1 MWSYVPPIRDMQFVV
16 DELLEVRK
24 DWAEIPEFSDL
35 DADTT
40 PQILDA
46 AGQFVVQNLAPTNAG
61 GDLQGCRYDT
71 GSVIT
76 PDGFA
81 QAYAV
86 YRDAGWPALAC
97 HPSFGGQGLP
107 QLLNAA
113 LYEMLFAVNHAWS
126 MYPGLTHGAYE
137 CLRNHA
143 TEAIKSIYLEKLVS
157 GEWLS
162 TMCLTEPQAGSDV
175 GLVHT
180 RAVPQADGSYSISG
194 SKIFIS
200 GGEHDLTPNIL
211 HMVLARLPGAPIGT
225 KGISLFLV
233 PKIIPGDV
241 PRRNGVQCDGIE
253 KKMGIKGSATCVMT
267 FASATGWLIG
277 VPHRGLAA
285 MFVMMNAARLIVGL
299 QGLGHAEMAYQNAL
313 RYAGERSQMRA
324 PVKPENAAPTIRSG
338 ADPIV
343 YHPATRKTLLTLRAY
358 VEGQRAVA
366 YWCAHLLD
374 IAEHHPDGARRATA
388 DDHASLLT
396 PIVKSFCTEKG
407 FQLASAALQIWGG
420 YGYIHEYGVE
430 QSLRDSRIA
439 MIYEGT
445 NEIQAIDLLVRKVIA
460 DGGQKFMGLLGVL
473 RDEAT
478 LCIAAAG
485 CESFGRV
492 LGQTYGEF
500 MDATSAIIADAPANP
515 ELAHRIAADY
525 LYLAGLLLVGSIWA
539 RAARLASPR
548 RTEPFYASKLQTA
561 QFFFD
566 YLMPET
572 RLRLDLLNRRHC
584 ALPWVG
590 AN

>member
-1 MWSYVPPIRDMQFVV
+1 MWSYAPPLRDMHFVM

-24 DWAEIPEFSDL
+24 DWAEIPAFSAL
-35 DADTT
+35 DADTA
-40 PQILDA
+40 PQILEA
-46 AGQFVVQNLAPTNAG
+46 AGQFAVQTLAPTNST
-61 GDLQGCRYDT
+61 GDLQGCRYDS

-76 PDGFA
+76 PDGFTA
-81 QAYAV
+81 AYAL

-126 MYPGLTHGAYE
+126 MYPGLAHGAYE
-137 CLRNHA
+137 CLRSHA
-143 TEAIKSIYLEKLVS
+143 TEAIKAIYLEKIVS

-175 GLVHT
+175 GLVQT
-180 RAVPQADGSYSISG
+180 RALPQADGTYSITG

-200 GGEHDLTPNIL
+200 GGEHDLTSNIV
-211 HMVLARLPGAPIGT
+211 HMVLARLPGAPPGT

-233 PKIIPGDV
+233 PKIIPGET
-241 PRRNGVQCDGIE
+241 PRRNGIHCDGIE

-267 FASATGWLIG
+267 FAAATGWLIG
-277 VPHRGLAA
+277 EPHRGMAG

-299 QGLGHAEMAYQNAL
+299 QGLGHAEIAYQNAL
-313 RYAGERSQMRA
+313 RYATERAQMRA
-324 PVKPENAAPTIRSG
+324 PLKPENAASTTRSG

-343 YHPATRKTLLTLRAY
+343 YHPATRKTLLTLRAF

-374 IAEHHPDGARRATA
+374 LAEHHPEGARRAA
-388 DDHASLLT
+388 AHEHASLLT
-396 PIVKSFCTEKG
+396 PIVKSFFTEKG

-420 YGYIHEYGVE
+420 YGYVHEYGIE

-445 NEIQAIDLLVRKVIA
+445 NEIQAIDLLIRKVIA
-460 DGGQKFMGLLGVL
+460 DGGQKYLAFLGTL

-478 LCIAAAG
+478 AGVATPG
-485 CESFGRV
+485 CESFGGELSR
-492 LGQTYGEF
+492 TYDEF
-500 MDATSAIIADAPANP
+500 MGATGAILADASTHP
-515 ELAHRIAADY
+515 EAAYRIAGDY
-525 LYLAGLLLVGSIWA
+525 LYLSGLLIVGTVWTRI
-539 RAARLASPR
+539 ARLAAPR
-548 RTEPFYASKLQTA
+548 RREAFYASKLQTA

-566 YLMPET
+566 YLMPEA
-572 RLRLDLLNRRHC
+572 RLRLDLLSKRHC
-584 ALPWVG
+584 ALPWVEG
-590 AN
+590 D